1 MPADSLR
8 RALDAVFTD
17 PAYAWP
23 HPPAL
28 EAAPGWFQAV
38 LRVLRAIAHW
48 FSDPMDRLEAAG
60 APLRFLLALLA
71 TLILIHAALRL
82 GRKAAAAAG
91 ETGPATG
98 PATRRDDAWFWR
110 RADLLVAR
118 GAYGPAMLAG
128 FHAAML
134 TLERRGVLA
143 YRASA
148 TPRELLTRA
157 RLDPA
162 RRARLDTLLGALY
175 RTAFAA
181 APISGDEYRA
191 WEHDLRDS
199 VDAPPR

>member
-8 RALDAVFTD
+8 RSLDSVFAG

-23 HPPAL
+23 HAPAPD
-28 EAAPGWFQAV
+28 AVPGWFQAV
-38 LRVLRAIAHW
+38 LRFLRAITHW
-48 FSDPMDRLEAAG
+48 LTDPLDRLETAG
-60 APLRFLLALLA
+60 TPLRFLLALLA
-71 TLILIHAALRL
+71 TLILVHAALRL

-91 ETGPATG
+91 EAGPAAG
-98 PATRRDDAWFWR
+98 PSTRRDDAWFWR
-110 RADLLVAR
+110 RADQLVAR

-128 FHAAML
+128 FTAAML
-134 TLERRGVLA
+134 TLERRGALA

-148 TPRELLTRA
+148 TPREHLSRA

-162 RRARLDTLLGALY
+162 RRAELDALLGALY

-181 APISGDEYRA
+181 APISGDEYHA
-191 WEHDLRDS
+191 WVHDLRTS